1 MAIPYLTDG
10 VDRIDGVLNDDLHGF
25 RQGHCQRSRR
35 VHKETCRSCRS
46 RGSKVRSTSSSKMP
60 RHPHM
65 HLFLLGKTC
74 SLANG
79 WLEASDG
86 NTGELSS
93 ETNHDVLIRAGRGDP
108 GQRELGLCMCPF
120 IYVCLGLKV
129 KYQIGQTIES
139 ADEVMIILEAMKTEI
154 NVTAGDANVGKV
166 IKGMEKGIREG
177 ASVQAGDPLVWVS

>member
-1 MAIPYLTDG
+1 MTTYTGFVKAIANEVAEFTRKRAEAAAREG
-10 VDRIDGVLNDDLHGF
+10 ARENV
-25 RQGHCQRSRR
+25 
-35 VHKETCRSCRS
+35 
-46 RGSKVRSTSSSKMP
+46 
-60 RHPHM
+60 
-65 HLFLLGKTC
+65 LLGEW
-74 SLANG
+74 LARSIG
-79 WLEASDG
+79 WQY
-86 NTGELSS
+86 
-93 ETNHDVLIRAGRGDP
+93 RGDP